1 MKNEYLVRSG
11 KKEFRIELNNTS
23 SFKGSI
29 DGKEFDL
36 NISKTKSGF
45 HVLREHKAYKVDI
58 ISIDKKE
65 KKVELRINNKFYAYE
80 VKDKFDEL
88 LDKLGMSA
96 QIKGKI
102 DEIKAPMPGLVLDV
116 LVSAG
121 DVIKANQPLIIL
133 EAMKMENVI
142 KSSVE
147 STLKKIEVKKG
158 DSVEKNQVLLTFN

>member
-1 MKNEYLVRSG
+1 MKNEYLVKSG
-11 KKEFRIELNNTS
+11 KKEFRIDINSATTLSGN
-23 SFKGSI
+23 I
-29 DGKEFDL
+29 DGKKFDL
-36 NISKTKSGF
+36 NISKTKTGY
-45 HVLREHKAYKVDI
+45 HVLRENKAYKVDI
-58 ISIDKKE
+58 VSIDKKE
-65 KKVELRINNKFYAYE
+65 KKIELRINNKFYSYE
-80 VKDKFDEL
+80 IKDKFDEL
-88 LDKLGMSA
+88 LDKLGMSSH
-96 QIKGKI
+96 IKGKI

-116 LVSAG
+116 LVSVG